1 MTLIRF
7 FSLTFLLLLASLA
20 FAGTDGDGVPDEIDA
35 FPNDPSASVDSDIDG
50 YPDAW
55 NPGQSRPDSNSD
67 LFQDFYPNDSSR
79 YHASMADALAGLADA
94 GLRGCLET
102 LYPTVED
109 ISGVTSL
116 NCPGED
122 VYSLSGIENFVNL
135 QEAIL
140 YDNFIES
147 VVPFVQ
153 LTKLRKIRMAFNL
166 VSDSEA
172 QALAPMVGLRDITL
186 RGQPITNL
194 GFLSGMKNLQIFDCQ
209 ECDIQDLSPL

>member
-35 FPNDPSASVDSDIDG
+35 FPNDPSASVDSDNDG

-94 GLRGCLET
+94 GL
-102 LYPTVED
+102 
-109 ISGVTSL
+109 SGVL
-116 NCPGED
+116 R
-122 VYSLSGIENFVNL
+122 NL
-135 QEAIL
+135 ISYRRGYLWCHQ
-140 YDNFIES
+140 S
-147 VVPFVQ
+147 Q
-153 LTKLRKIRMAFNL
+153 LPRRGRLFALGNREFRQSSR
-166 VSDSEA
+166 SDS
-172 QALAPMVGLRDITL
+172 LRQL
-186 RGQPITNL
+186 Y
-194 GFLSGMKNLQIFDCQ
+194 
-209 ECDIQDLSPL
+209 